1 MATDRN
7 VDQDVAA
14 DVEVAEKGPDYE
26 RKVGEPIAGV
36 RRPKVEVADQD
47 LYIAREDLGAG
58 SETFIAAG
66 ATIPPELAA
75 LPRRHARAAPRKKP

>member
-14 DVEVAEKGPDYE
+14 DVEVAEKGPEFE
-26 RKVGEPIAGV
+26 RKVGEVVG
-36 RRPKVEVADQD
+36 RRRVEVEVADHD

-66 ATIPPELAA
+66 ATIPPDLAH
-75 LPRRHARAAPRKKP
+75 LPRRQARAAPRKR